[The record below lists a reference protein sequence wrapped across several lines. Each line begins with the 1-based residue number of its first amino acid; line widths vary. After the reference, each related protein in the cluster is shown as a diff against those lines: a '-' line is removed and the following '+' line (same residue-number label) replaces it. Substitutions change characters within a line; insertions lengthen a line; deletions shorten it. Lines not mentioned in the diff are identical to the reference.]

1 MNKLWVIISLVGTT
15 CFGQSFEPAAGQA
28 GSTAIW
34 KDSSVIIG
42 WASGIQLQRGYLD
55 ISDPS
60 LGIASFGSDAA
71 ALGQAE
77 GDGVSIVSLGDQGS
91 ATLTFQTA
99 IMNGP
104 GPDFAVF
111 ENGFAD
117 DYMEFAHV
125 EVSSDGI
132 NFARFPSVSETPLI
146 PQIDNFMFGDCRH
159 VHNLAGK
166 YRQGFGTPFDLDEL
180 NSGIPIDL
188 NYITHVRLVDV
199 VGSVDSQY
207 GTMDS
212 QGNLINDPYPTNFD
226 SGGFDLDAVAVLNA
240 TPLGFNEL
248 NSELTVFPN
257 PAVDQVTIQSDK
269 TGSIRIITLDGKRL
283 VDQPFNGSMK
293 IDVSGMNSTILFI
306 ELHTESQLL
315 KRIIAVL

>member
-1 MNKLWVIISLVGTT
+1 MNKCLVIFSLLTLP
-15 CFGQSFEPAAGQA
+15 CSGQSFEPAAGQP

-34 KDSSVIIG
+34 KDSSVIVG

-55 ISDPS
+55 ISNTS
-60 LGIASFGSDAA
+60 LGFASYGSDAA
-71 ALGQAE
+71 ALGHAE
-77 GDGVSIVSLGDQGS
+77 GDGTSIVSLGDLGS

-117 DYMEFAHV
+117 NYMEFAHV

-132 NFARFPSVSETPLI
+132 NFARFPSVSETPLTS
-146 PQIDNFMFGDCRH
+146 QIDNFMFGDCRY

-166 YRQGFGTPFDLDEL
+166 YRQGYGTPFDLDEL

-188 NYITHVRLVDV
+188 NHITHVRLIDV
-199 VGSVDSQY
+199 VGSVDAQF
-207 GTMDS
+207 GTLDS
-212 QGNLINDPYPTNFD
+212 QGKIINDPYPTNFD

-240 TPLGFNEL
+240 VPLEVNEL
-248 NSELTVFPN
+248 ISEISVFPN
-257 PAVDQVTIQSDK
+257 PAHEVLNIK
-269 TGSIRIITLDGKRL
+269 ANCAGNLRIITIDGK
-283 VDQPFNGSMK
+283 
-293 IDVSGMNSTILFI
+293 ILFDQKFTGNTQI
-306 ELHTESQLL
+306 DLNGISTTFLIVEIQNDNALL
-315 KRIIAVL
+315 KKGVFIF